1 MRLIRAITGVVGCLA
16 LSASWAAAAP
26 FTFQVVVN
34 TTPLVGNAA
43 GPFALDFQLNDG
55 SGLSDGNNTAT
66 ISGFSFTG
74 AGAGPTGLPS
84 SVGGATGSLSSTV
97 SLTDSGFL
105 NEFFQ
110 GFTAGNS
117 LRFLVTWT
125 SNVDAGP
132 APDAFS
138 FAILDRNLLNIATT
152 GLGDSLLLV
161 EITRATSDWPT
172 SAPSPA
178 RVRWA
183 SRRLRRLSLNRGR
196 RRRSVPWSPPT
207 HRKSPGWPG
216 SE

>member
-1 MRLIRAITGVVGCLA
+1 MRLIRAITGVVGCLV

-26 FTFQVVVN
+26 LTFQVVVN

-66 ISGFSFTG
+66 ISDFSFTG

-84 SVGGATGSLSSTV
+84 RVGGATGSLSSTV

-117 LRFLVTWT
+117 LRFLVTLT
-125 SNVDAGP
+125 SNVDAGL

-138 FAILDRNLLNIATT
+138 FAILDRNLLNVATT

-161 EITRATSDWPT
+161 DITRANLGLADVRTFTST
-172 SAPSPA
+172 SPVGVTATATAVPEP
-178 RVRWA
+178 V
-183 SRRLRRLSLNRGR
+183 SLLLLGVGAVGLGLRGR
-196 RRRSVPWSPPT
+196 RQGR
-207 HRKSPGWPG
+207 
-216 SE
+216 